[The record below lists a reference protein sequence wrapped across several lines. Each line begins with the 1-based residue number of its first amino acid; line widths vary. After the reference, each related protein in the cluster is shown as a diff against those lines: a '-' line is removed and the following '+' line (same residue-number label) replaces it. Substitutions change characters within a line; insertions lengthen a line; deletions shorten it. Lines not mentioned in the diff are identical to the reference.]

1 MRLKARIY
9 PIPITYFE
17 KTNKQEWYAKIH
29 KDRFKLDTL
38 VFLYK
43 LLKIWT

>member
-9 PIPITYFE
+9 PIPIYFDIE
-17 KTNKQEWYAKIH
+17 NKQEWCKIH

-43 LLKIWT
+43 LL